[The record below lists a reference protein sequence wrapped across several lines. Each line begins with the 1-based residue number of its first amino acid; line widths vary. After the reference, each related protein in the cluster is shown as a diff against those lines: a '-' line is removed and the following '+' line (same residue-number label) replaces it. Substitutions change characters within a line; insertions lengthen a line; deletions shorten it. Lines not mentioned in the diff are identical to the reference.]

1 MNRKM
6 SEQEDYLNR
15 PILTDRARV
24 LRRTVWIVSILVLV
38 LVATMR
44 SPYKIPLPDGVDF
57 SMLPKVHAAINC
69 LVAACLLA
77 ALFAIGRKKI
87 TLHKRFMT
95 AALVFSG
102 LFLVGYVSYHFTTV
116 ETLYGDSNADGT
128 VSDAEKVEAGVRRTV
143 YLWLLLVHI
152 IAAAVSFPMILMT
165 FVHAWTND
173 FVKHRKLARKVFPIW
188 LFVAVTGPICYFMLK
203 PYYVLPEAP
212 IELIEQQ

>member
-1 MNRKM
+1 M
-6 SEQEDYLNR
+6 SEREDYLNR

-24 LRRTVWIVSILVLV
+24 LRRVVWIVSILVFI
-38 LVATMR
+38 LVAAMR

-57 SMLPKVHAAINC
+57 SILPKVHAALNC

-77 ALFAIGRKKI
+77 ALFAVGRKKI

-95 AALVFSG
+95 AALFFSG
-102 LFLVGYVSYHFTTV
+102 LFLIGYVSYHFTTV
-116 ETLYGDSNADGT
+116 ETKFGDFDGSGR
-128 VSDAEKVEAGVRRTV
+128 VSDAEKAEAGMSRTV
-143 YLWLLLVHI
+143 YFFLLFTHI

-173 FVKHRKLARKVFPIW
+173 FVKHRKLARKVFPLW

-203 PYYVLPEAP
+203 PYYALPAEE
-212 IELIEQQ
+212 IELMQKP